1 MAIKTINDMRYRR
14 REIDLSGPE
23 GNAFVLM
30 GYVSTFGKQLGLTKE
45 EIKGI
50 TTRMM
55 EGDYDNLIK
64 IFDDEFGE
72 YVDLV
77 NYNPGND
84 ENEDDAEY

>member
-1 MAIKTINDMRYRR
+1 MAILSQSRIRR
-14 REIDLSGPE
+14 PEIDLSGPE

-64 IFDDEFGE
+64 VFDEEFGE

-77 NYNPGND
+77 NYTRG
-84 ENEDDAEY
+84 ED

>member
-1 MAIKTINDMRYRR
+1 MAILSQSRIRR
-14 REIDLSGPE
+14 PEIDLSGPD

-30 GYVSTFGKQLGLTKE
+30 GYVSNFGKQLGMTRA
-45 EIKGI
+45 EISDI
-50 TTRMM
+50 TSRMM

>member
-1 MAIKTINDMRYRR
+1 MAILSQSRIRR
-14 REIDLSGPE
+14 PEIDLSGPE

-77 NYNPGND
+77 NYTRG
-84 ENEDDAEY
+84 ED